1 MIRSRRLDSLVFG
14 LRALLILSAL
24 AVLTV
29 SGSPRALITVGA
41 FALGYELCIGLLIL
55 IRMPSHFLRILSV
68 IGDGLMALLFFRAS
82 DESASMLIGVG
93 LFPILIATLGYG
105 RVIGLLSATWLG
117 GLALGL
123 VALTP
128 DAIQHNF
135 TPTLA
140 GILFLVLGAL
150 LVSLLSAFSK
160 DSSPLVLD
168 ERIVEANRLRA
179 ARERARTMYQ
189 LVSTLGATLDYQKVL
204 NALLD
209 LGVHGLRT
217 VNTPKANSEVVSA
230 ALVYKGKTLRVA
242 MARGFTRHDE
252 KVIFPGE
259 RGVLGLAVR
268 QSEPVFAADA
278 HQDPELQY
286 VNALAGA
293 QSIMAIPLRRQF
305 RTFGVL
311 LFASETPNAF
321 SDDEIEL
328 LNAVGTQATI
338 ALQNAQLYQDMRQDK
353 ERLVEVEEEAR
364 KKLARDLHDGP
375 TQSVSAI
382 AMRVNFI
389 RTLLERRPA
398 EVPDE
403 LYRVE
408 ELARRTTKE
417 IRHMLFTLRPLVLET
432 QGLTPAFQQLAEKMK
447 ETHNQDVIVEAEPG
461 IDDLIAPS
469 AQGVLFYIVEEAVN
483 NARKH
488 AQAEQIYIRLYR
500 KDENAVIE
508 VQDNGVGFD
517 VAAVNSGYDKRGS
530 LGMINMRERAEL
542 AEGRLELQSAKGQGT
557 RIAVYVPI
565 QAADPNIELA
575 ESAVSIPTP
584 PVRPLRSLTEKGNEP
599 GDSRKSVL
607 RSPAK

>member
-1 MIRSRRLDSLVFG
+1 M
-14 LRALLILSAL
+14 
-24 AVLTV
+24 
-29 SGSPRALITVGA
+29 
-41 FALGYELCIGLLIL
+41 
-55 IRMPSHFLRILSV
+55 
-68 IGDGLMALLFFRAS
+68 
-82 DESASMLIGVG
+82 
-93 LFPILIATLGYG
+93 
-105 RVIGLLSATWLG
+105 
-117 GLALGL
+117 

-128 DAIQHNF
+128 DIAQRNF
-135 TPTLA
+135 APTLA
-140 GILFLVLGAL
+140 AVLFLALGAL
-150 LVSLLSAFSK
+150 LVSLLSAFK
-160 DSSPLVLD
+160 DNGSPLILD
-168 ERIVEANRLRA
+168 ERTVEANRLRA

-209 LGVHGLRT
+209 VGVHGLRT
-217 VNTPKANSEVVSA
+217 VKAPNANNEVISA
-230 ALVYKGKTLRVA
+230 ALLYTGKSLRVA
-242 MARGFTRHDE
+242 MARGFTRQDE

-268 QSEPVFAADA
+268 QSQPVFAADA
-278 HQDPELQY
+278 HHDPELQY
-286 VNALAGA
+286 VSALSSV

-311 LFASETPNAF
+311 LFASEMPDAF

-328 LNAVGTQATI
+328 LNAIGTQATI

-353 ERLVEVEEEAR
+353 ERVVEVEEEAR

-403 LYRVE
+403 LYHVE
-408 ELARRTTKE
+408 ELARKTTKE

-432 QGLTPAFQQLAEKMK
+432 QGLTPALQQLAEKMK
-447 ETHNQDVIVEAEPG
+447 ETHDQEVIVEAEPG
-461 IDDLIAPS
+461 IDALIAPS

-488 AQAEQIYIRLYR
+488 AQAAHIYVRLYR
-500 KDENAVIE
+500 KDDNAVIE
-508 VQDNGVGFD
+508 VQDDGVGFD
-517 VAAVNSGYDKRGS
+517 VAAVNAGYDKRGS

-542 AEGRLELQSAKGQGT
+542 AEGTLELQSAKGQGT
-557 RIAVYVPI
+557 RIAVYVPVQVADLNAELPEPPI
-565 QAADPNIELA
+565 STPPPTPRALRALPDRGSDPADP
-575 ESAVSIPTP
+575 
-584 PVRPLRSLTEKGNEP
+584 
-599 GDSRKSVL
+599 RKNVL